1 MNCPYCG
8 HAETRTEQTRVQ
20 EEGRTVLRY
29 RACKG
34 CGKPFTTKEFRVAYV
49 GRDVGYMIDTAALV
63 PAIAEGD
70 E

>member
-1 MNCPYCG
+1 MNCPHCG
-8 HAETRTEQTRVQ
+8 HSRTRTEQTRTQ

-29 RACKG
+29 RVCLKCAKT
-34 CGKPFTTKEFRVAYV
+34 FTTKEFRVAYV
-49 GRDVGYMIDTAALV
+49 GADVGYMIDTAALV